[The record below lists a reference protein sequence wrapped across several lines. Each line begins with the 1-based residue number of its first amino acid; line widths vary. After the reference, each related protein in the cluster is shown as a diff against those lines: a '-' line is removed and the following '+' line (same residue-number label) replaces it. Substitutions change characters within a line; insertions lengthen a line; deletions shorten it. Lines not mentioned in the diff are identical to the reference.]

1 MQKLNDKGAETRM
14 IIIGEKLNS
23 SIPKSKE
30 LMANSDV
37 QGLKDLVKQQ
47 VEAGVDYIDINAGI
61 FISTEVEMLKW
72 LVNLVQEE
80 TEIPLC
86 IDTTNSKALE
96 AALKLSKQKA
106 MINSISLEGSRFEK
120 VSGLAIEHDSA
131 VIGLCQK
138 SDKIPDNVQERIEA
152 GVELAEKMLDAG
164 MKHEN
169 VYLDP
174 LVTTVATQQ
183 GAVKVVYDTII
194 GLKKEVPYAGIL
206 CGLSNVGFVLPR
218 RELINCTFLAILGI
232 VGLDGAII
240 DPGERVNVNISNN
253 KYACGTRSAGNF

>member
-1 MQKLNDKGAETRM
+1 MQKLNEKGAGTRM

-30 LMANSDV
+30 LMANGDV

-47 VEAGVDYIDINAGI
+47 VEAGVDYIDVNAGI

-106 MINSISLEGSRFEK
+106 MINSISLEESRFEK
-120 VSGLAIEHDSA
+120 VSGLAIEHDSV

-138 SDKIPDNVQERIEA
+138 K
-152 GVELAEKMLDAG
+152 
-164 MKHEN
+164 
-169 VYLDP
+169 
-174 LVTTVATQQ
+174 
-183 GAVKVVYDTII
+183 
-194 GLKKEVPYAGIL
+194 
-206 CGLSNVGFVLPR
+206 
-218 RELINCTFLAILGI
+218 
-232 VGLDGAII
+232 
-240 DPGERVNVNISNN
+240 
-253 KYACGTRSAGNF
+253 